1 MNMKINYPLATEKV
15 IRLMEKENKLAFIV
29 DPNSTKR
36 EVKASLEKM
45 FQVKIVAVAT
55 LRGSDGRKRAYV
67 QFGKETPAIDIATRL
82 GLL

>member
-1 MNMKINYPLATEKV
+1 
-15 IRLMEKENKLAFIV
+15 V